1 MENHK
6 YVHFV
11 IVTAEVITVPS
22 FRKTDYS
29 HISFPTPINVF
40 TSTTITLSFLPYAS
54 EGLLLYSAYRSSAT
68 TADFISL
75 AMKNGFLEFRYN
87 LGSGTNPIISSS
99 RLTLGQWH
107 DVYASRTGRT
117 GTHIT
122 STSACDVN
130 LPK

>member
-11 IVTAEVITVPS
+11 ILTAEVITVPS
-22 FRKTDYS
+22 FKKTDYS
-29 HISFPTPINVF
+29 YISFPTPINVF
-40 TSTTITLSFLPYAS
+40 TSTTITFSFLPYAS
-54 EGLLLYSAYRSSAT
+54 EGLLFYSAFRSSAT

-87 LGSGTNPIISSS
+87 LGSGTNLVTSLS
-99 RLTLGQWH
+99 RLTLGRWY

-117 GTHIT
+117 GT
-122 STSACDVN
+122 
-130 LPK
+130 